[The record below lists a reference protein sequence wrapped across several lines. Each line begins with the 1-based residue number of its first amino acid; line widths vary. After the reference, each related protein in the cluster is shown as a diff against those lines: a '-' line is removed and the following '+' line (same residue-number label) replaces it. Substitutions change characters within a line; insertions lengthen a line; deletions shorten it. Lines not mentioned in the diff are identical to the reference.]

1 MTMQV
6 FAHGVFVVAGTPNAT
21 VYRGNEGIRHGRHYA
36 TKRQD
41 ANEQLGQG
49 IEPEGLG
56 QLGQG
61 IEPEGLEY
69 LGQGIEPKG
78 SGTKKPAR
86 AKTASARSGSSSRTT
101 RSASASRASSN
112 GAKRSTTT
120 GARRS
125 TTTRSNARR
134 ATPATASSN
143 GSGGVADTVKHV
155 ATKAAGP
162 AVAVGAAAAGIAGGI
177 VLKSRMRRKT
187 TVLGVTLPRAIGK
200 GLPDLDAKSIAKSVG
215 HASKQFAK
223 TTKNVSKDLERAGR
237 LGRAHR
243 QDPRLI
249 HEDGSHP
256 ARSRTT
262 TAVKRSNGVVTRA
275 KDAGDT
281 VASIAQRATG
291 PRSRRGPRRPASPE
305 ACSSDR
311 A

>member
-1 MTMQV
+1 M
-6 FAHGVFVVAGTPNAT
+6 AGTTPQSGKTRTSNSAKASS
-21 VYRGNEGIRHGRHYA
+21 RRASGNSAKASSR
-36 TKRQD
+36 
-41 ANEQLGQG
+41 
-49 IEPEGLG
+49 
-56 QLGQG
+56 
-61 IEPEGLEY
+61 
-69 LGQGIEPKG
+69 KG

-120 GARRS
+120 GAKRS
-125 TTTRSNARR
+125 TTTRSTARR

-187 TVLGVTLPRAIGK
+187 TVLGVTLPRSIGK

-223 TTKNVSKDLERAGR
+223 TTKNVSKDLERAGDQAER
-237 LGRAHR
+237 IGKIL
-243 QDPRLI
+243 D
-249 HEDGSHP
+249 
-256 ARSRTT
+256 
-262 TAVKRSNGVVTRA
+262 
-275 KDAGDT
+275 
-281 VASIAQRATG
+281 
-291 PRSRRGPRRPASPE
+291 
-305 ACSSDR
+305 
-311 A
+311 